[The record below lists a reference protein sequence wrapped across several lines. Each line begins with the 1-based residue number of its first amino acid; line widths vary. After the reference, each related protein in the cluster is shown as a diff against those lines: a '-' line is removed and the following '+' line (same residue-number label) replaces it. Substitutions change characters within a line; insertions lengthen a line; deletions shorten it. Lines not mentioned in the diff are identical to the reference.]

1 MGLVGVRGFAVMTNS
16 SANSERKWQVPML
29 AAQGM
34 KAVANLFQ
42 PDSRETLARPE
53 PMKPAAPEAE
63 SGYPKEKRDGRSA
76 AGSRVLVS

>member
-1 MGLVGVRGFAVMTNS
+1 
-16 SANSERKWQVPML
+16 ML

-42 PDSRETLARPE
+42 PDSGETLASPE
-53 PMKPAAPEAE
+53 PIKPAMAPGAG